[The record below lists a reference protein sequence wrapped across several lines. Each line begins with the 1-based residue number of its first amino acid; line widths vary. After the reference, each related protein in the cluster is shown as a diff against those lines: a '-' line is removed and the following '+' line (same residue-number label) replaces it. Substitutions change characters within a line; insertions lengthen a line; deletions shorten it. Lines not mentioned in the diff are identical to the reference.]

1 MILSSILGII
11 SGVGGSA
18 LTSIL
23 NLKTQKEKNKHEL
36 NLISAE
42 TNAMIAE
49 TESNIK
55 IAEVKTKGLIEIA
68 DNKTFSLSQQFGN
81 KVNVSNELIEKLF
94 EKKWTTFFGVLL
106 VFLLGI
112 IDVIRSAMRPAITIV
127 LTIVTTYITYNS
139 IAIVMQDNSLFSSDQ
154 IFQLISS
161 IHCIFSPISIIILD
175 GKQGIKPLISFLL
188 IVRPITFPL

>member
-112 IDVIRSAMRPAITIV
+112 IDVIRSAMRPAITIA
-127 LTIVTTYITYNS
+127 LTFITAYITYNS
-139 IAIVMQDNSLFSSDQ
+139 IEIVMQDNTLFTSGQ

-161 IHCIFSPISIIILD
+161 IIYLTFTVIGWWF
-175 GKQGIKPLISFLL
+175 GKRTMEKFNSKLK
-188 IVRPITFPL
+188 